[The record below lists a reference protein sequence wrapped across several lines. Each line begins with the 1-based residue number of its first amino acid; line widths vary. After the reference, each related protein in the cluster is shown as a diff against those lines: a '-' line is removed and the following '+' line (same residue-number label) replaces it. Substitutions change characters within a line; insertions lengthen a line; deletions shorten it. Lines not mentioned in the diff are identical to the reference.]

1 MSASQQKKN
10 RQVQKAA
17 YMTEKQRKEAQDAKK
32 LKIYTTTFWIVL
44 ALCVCIVIS
53 TVLSTPV
60 KNVLYKNTTVLTV
73 GEHEIT
79 AAEFNYFYIDAINDF
94 TNKYSSYL
102 SYMLDTTKALDR
114 QVYDQE
120 TGATWADSFVSSAQE
135 SVKSYYALYDL
146 AVSKGYELSEEDVK
160 SIDDDISTVEL
171 YAALYGYDDA
181 DAYLRAY
188 YGNGSSVES
197 FRNYQ
202 IVVST
207 AQNYYNEYS
216 DSLDYSDEDIRNFES
231 REENEHYHDYSS
243 LTYATYYMAY
253 TKWTPS
259 KDADGNELTYTDEQ
273 KDAARAE
280 AKAAAE
286 ALAAGSY
293 ADLDAFDEAIA
304 AMEVNK
310 DATSGI
316 VCTRQEDLRVTK
328 VTNEDI
334 REWLLEDGRKE
345 GDMTVIAYETGSD
358 DSKVVNGYY
367 VVRFG
372 SLDENRFHLK
382 DVRHILI
389 APEGGTYN
397 SSTGETT
404 YTGEEK
410 AAALAKAEKLLNEWK
425 AGDATEDSFA
435 ALVKD
440 NSADSGS
447 NENGGLYEEIYP
459 SQMVEHFDDWTYD
472 ENRKSG
478 DTGIVESSSGY
489 HIVYFVGDNEITYR
503 DYMIRSELQS
513 EELTEWMEDLVEA
526 QQYTFKTDRYVNK
539 GLILSSSST

>member
-404 YTGEEK
+404 YTDEEK

>member
-17 YMTEKQRKEAQDAKK
+17 YMTERQRKEAQDAKK

-44 ALCVCIVIS
+44 ALCVCIVVS

-79 AAEFNYFYIDAINDF
+79 AAEFNYFYIDAINNF
-94 TNKYSSYL
+94 TNEYSSYL
-102 SYMLDTTKALDR
+102 SYMLDVSKPLDR
-114 QVYDQE
+114 QVYDKE
-120 TGATWADSFVSSAQE
+120 TGATWADSFVSSAQQD
-135 SVKSYYALYDL
+135 VKSYYALYDL
-146 AVSKGYELSEEDVK
+146 AMSKDYKLSEDDTK
-160 SIDDDISTVEL
+160 SIEDEISMLEL
-171 YAALYGYDDA
+171 YAPLYGYENA
-181 DAYLRAY
+181 DAYLKAV
-188 YGNGSSVES
+188 YGNGCGVES
-197 FRNYQ
+197 YRNYKTVAA
-202 IVVST
+202 I
-207 AQNYYNEYS
+207 ARGYYKEYS
-216 DSLDYSDEDIRNFES
+216 DSLDYSDEDIRNYES
-231 REENEHYHDYSS
+231 KDKGEHYHDFSS
-243 LTYATYYMAY
+243 VTYATYYMAY

-259 KDADGNELTYTDEQ
+259 KDADGKELTYTDEQ
-273 KDAARAE
+273 KDEARAK

-293 ADLDAFDEAIA
+293 EDLDAFDKAIA

-310 DATSGI
+310 GATTGI
-316 VCTRQEDLRVTK
+316 VCTRQEDLLSTK

-334 REWLLEDGRKE
+334 LEWLLEDGRKE
-345 GDMTVIAYETGSD
+345 GDMTVIAYETGSGD
-358 DSKVVNGYY
+358 TKVVNGYY

-372 SLDENRFHLK
+372 ELNENKFQLK

-389 APEGGTYN
+389 APEGGKYN
-397 SSTGETT
+397 SSTGKTT
-404 YTGEEK
+404 YTDEEK

-440 NSADSGS
+440 NSADPGS
-447 NENGGLYEEIYP
+447 NEKGGLYEEIYP
-459 SQMVEHFDDWTYD
+459 NQMVEHFNDWTYD

-478 DTGIVESSSGY
+478 DTGIVESESGY

-503 DYMIRSELQS
+503 DFMIRNQLQS
-513 EELTEWMEDLVEA
+513 EELEEWMEDLVENLA
-526 QQYTFKTDRYVNK
+526 YTFKTDRYVNK
-539 GLILSSSST
+539 GLILSSST